1 MKLTEYPSAS
11 KIDKADILILDG
23 SEGTRK
29 ATAEDLTYALA
40 GFGASGHRMIF
51 RGKSLGTTVT
61 VAQKTAIQNGTFD
74 DLYLG
79 DYWTINGVKWRIAD
93 FDYWYKCG
101 DTAFEQHHLLI
112 VPDTNL
118 ATAKIN
124 TSLVTTG
131 GYVGSEMYKTT
142 LPSIKSTIEASFPD
156 LVLSH
161 REYLINAVTSGY
173 PSAGAWTDSTVELMS
188 ELMVYGT
195 HLYGPSGDGTTIPK
209 RYTNS
214 PRQLALFM
222 VNPMFIIGDPEGSRV
237 GYWLRDVVSA
247 TKFSAVTAY
256 GPANETNVTV
266 ETGVRPVFAIGS
278 V

>member
-11 KIDKADILILDG
+11 KIDKSDILILDG

-29 ATAEDLTYALA
+29 ATVEDLTYALA

-61 VAQKTAIQNGTFD
+61 IAQKTAIQNGTFD

-101 DTAFEQHHLLI
+101 DTAFAQHHLLI

-142 LPSIKSTIEASFPD
+142 LPSVKSTIEASFPD
-156 LVLSH
+156 LILSH
-161 REYLINAVTSGY
+161 REYLSNAVTSGY
-173 PSAGAWTDSTVELMS
+173 PSAGAWADSAVELMN

-195 HLYGPSGDGTTIPK
+195 HMYGPAGDGTNIPK

-222 VNPMFIIGDPEGSRV
+222 INPLYIIADAEGSRAD
-237 GYWLRDVVSA
+237 YWLRDVVSA
-247 TKFSAVTAY
+247 TKFAQVVRYGAIDGTDVTASL
-256 GPANETNVTV
+256 
-266 ETGVRPVFAIGS
+266 GVRPVFAIGA

>member
-1 MKLTEYPSAS
+1 MKLTEYPFAP

-29 ATAEDLTYALA
+29 ATVEELTYALA

-61 VAQKTAIQNGTFD
+61 DAQKIAIQYGTFD

-93 FDYWYKCG
+93 FDYWYMFG
-101 DTAFEQHHLLI
+101 DNIFWNHHLLI

-118 ATAKIN
+118 ATAKMN

-142 LPSIKSTIEASFPD
+142 LPGIKSVIEASFPD

-173 PSAGAWTDSTVELMS
+173 PSAGTWTESTVELMN

-222 VNPMFIIGDPEGSRV
+222 VNPAFIIGDPGGARI

-256 GPANETNVTV
+256 GPANETDATV